1 MLENRLL
8 RILWT
13 ARRSNQ
19 SILKEINPK
28 IFIGRNEVEADA
40 PKLWPPDVKSQTT
53 GKDPDAGKIAGKSR
67 MGWQRMRWLEG
78 ITDSMDMD
86 LRKLQEMEDR
96 GTWRATAH
104 GVTVLDMTWRLN
116 SNNKLYDIIRGKTIV
131 TEISGCWG

>member
-1 MLENRLL
+1 
-8 RILWT
+8 
-13 ARRSNQ
+13 
-19 SILKEINPK
+19 
-28 IFIGRNEVEADA
+28 
-40 PKLWPPDVKSQTT
+40 
-53 GKDPDAGKIAGKSR
+53 
-67 MGWQRMRWLEG
+67 MRWLEG